1 MKTQDSEQIMQEF
14 NLTADSLASLPRG
27 LPSELLTLLLFIAWL
42 LAMTALAFL
51 AALEGRK

>member
-1 MKTQDSEQIMQEF
+1 MI
-14 NLTADSLASLPRG
+14 
-27 LPSELLTLLLFIAWL
+27 TLLLFVAWL